1 MRAFAVRLPPGAD
14 IKQELVRI
22 TAEHQLEAGFVMTCV
37 GSLRLAALRLA
48 DQPDTT
54 FYEGKFEIVSLVGTL
69 CPDGPH
75 LHISISDGS
84 GVTLGGH
91 LQDGS
96 QVYTTAEIVIGELE
110 DSRFT
115 RELDALSGYDELVV
129 RAREG

>member
-1 MRAFAVRLPPGAD
+1 MRTFALRLPPGAD
-14 IKQELVRI
+14 LKQELVRV
-22 TAEHQLEAGFVMTCV
+22 TTDQQLQAGFVLTCV

-48 DQPDTT
+48 DQPDATL
-54 FYEGKFEIVSLVGTL
+54 YEGKFEIVSLVGTL

-75 LHISISDGS
+75 LHISISDGQ

-115 RELDALSGYDELVV
+115 RELDPLSGYDELVV
-129 RAREG
+129 RARA

>member
-1 MRAFAVRLPPGAD
+1 MRTFALRLPPGAD
-14 IKQELVRI
+14 LKQELVRV
-22 TAEHQLEAGFVMTCV
+22 TTDQQLLAGFVLTCV

-48 DQPDTT
+48 DQPDATL
-54 FYEGKFEIVSLVGTL
+54 YEGKFEIVSLVGTL

-75 LHISISDGS
+75 LHISISDGQ
-84 GVTLGGH
+84 GVTIGGH

-115 RELDALSGYDELVV
+115 READPLSGYDELVV
-129 RAREG
+129 RARV

>member
-1 MRAFAVRLPPGAD
+1 MRTFALRLPPGAD
-14 IKQELVRI
+14 LKQELVRV
-22 TAEHQLEAGFVMTCV
+22 TTDQQLQAGFVLTCV

-54 FYEGKFEIVSLVGTL
+54 LYEGKFEIVSLVGTL

-75 LHISISDGS
+75 LHISISDGQ
-84 GVTLGGH
+84 GVTIGGH

-115 RELDALSGYDELVV
+115 RELDPLSGYDELVV
-129 RAREG
+129 RARA

>member
-1 MRAFAVRLPPGAD
+1 MRTFALRLPPGAD
-14 IKQELVRI
+14 LKQELVRV
-22 TAEHQLEAGFVMTCV
+22 TTDQQLQAGFVLTCV

-54 FYEGKFEIVSLVGTL
+54 LYEGKFEIVSLVGTL

-75 LHISISDGS
+75 LHISISDGQ
-84 GVTLGGH
+84 GVTIGGH

-115 RELDALSGYDELVV
+115 READPLSGYDELVV
-129 RAREG
+129 RARV